1 MTTASKTL
9 AELKNRNFQVLQHRI
24 LGGFSTLARAKYLTS
39 VPMSLL
45 LLCFALQIFEIFKIS
60 TARLFLKINTTTVD
74 RGIVPKYCAT
84 NPDPWQ
90 GLLNIDKTVFNKIT

>member
-45 LLCFALQIFEIFKIS
+45 LLYFAHSKFEILKFS
-60 TARLFLKINTTTVD
+60 NPRLFLKFNILTVD
-74 RGIVPKYCAT
+74 RGT
-84 NPDPWQ
+84 E
-90 GLLNIDKTVFNKIT
+90 